1 MKNEQY
7 RIKLI
12 NGISNEWVNTGEFEM
27 KHIIEINKFTVQ
39 NKPLN
44 KDKIII
50 LTALLNEYKKSTD
63 FTFALDEVKTSGRD
77 QELLLSKEEN
87 EKSEQEDDGTDSY
100 VEKRVLQR
108 LKYQGLEM
116 EFESELFELLE
127 KNVNRIKFVKD
138 NVYARDLLFV
148 TIKKVDGYENNVS
161 LSLNTDAN
169 MNRTFSENLQISRN
183 GIITG
188 ELVIINELKKF
199 FEENE
204 RLLFVYIGFSESLQL
219 NVDSLEEA
227 ANMEMKTEVEVLK
240 YERKNKQFPDW
251 YKNAAKL
258 PEEIKV
264 VPKAVEDYVNLFLKE
279 TEKFRLKEV
288 LKKYNK
294 ENVLEKLENK

>member
-12 NGISNEWVNTGEFEM
+12 NGISNEWTNTGEFEM
-27 KHIIEINKFTVQ
+27 KHVIEINKFTVQ

-50 LTALLNEYKKSTD
+50 LNALLNEYKKSTD
-63 FTFALDEVKTSGRD
+63 FSFVLDEVKTSGRD

-87 EKSEQEDDGTDSY
+87 GKSEQEDDGTASY
-100 VEKRVLQR
+100 VEKRILQR

-127 KNVNRIKFVKD
+127 NNVNRIRFVKD
-138 NVYARDLLFV
+138 DVYARDLLFV
-148 TIKKVDGYENNVS
+148 TIKKVDGYDNNVS
-161 LSLNTDAN
+161 LILNSDAN

-183 GIITG
+183 GIVTG

-204 RLLFVYIGFSESLQL
+204 RLMFVYIGFSESLQL

-227 ANMEMKTEVEVLK
+227 AKMEMKNEVDVLK
-240 YERKNKQFPDW
+240 YERKNKLFPDW

-264 VPKAVEDYVNLFLKE
+264 IPKAVEDYVNLFLKE
-279 TEKFRLKEV
+279 TERFRLKEV

-294 ENVLEKLENK
+294 EELLEKLENK

>member
-279 TEKFRLKEV
+279 TERFRLKEV

-294 ENVLEKLENK
+294 EEILEKLENK